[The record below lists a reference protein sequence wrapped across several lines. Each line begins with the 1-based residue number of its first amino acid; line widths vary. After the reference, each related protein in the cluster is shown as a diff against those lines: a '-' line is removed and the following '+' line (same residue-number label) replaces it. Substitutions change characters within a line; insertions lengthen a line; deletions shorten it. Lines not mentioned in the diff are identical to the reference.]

1 MKISPSFGI
10 LLNRDLTDTVAKKF
24 TKKIEIIKSKQTLS
38 PSQLGLLDGADWKS
52 IQSMIEQHGPTPD
65 TLSKIAPR
73 MARLLRI
80 REKQLSE
87 TERLP
92 QEVMDMLCLV
102 LVNRATKSSGPS

>member
-1 MKISPSFGI
+1 
-10 LLNRDLTDTVAKKF
+10 VAKK
-24 TKKIEIIKSKQTLS
+24 KPKITIIKSKQTIS
-38 PSQLGLLDGADWKS
+38 PSQSSLLDGDDWKS
-52 IQSMIEQHGPTPD
+52 IQSMIEEYGPTPD

-92 QEVMDMLCLV
+92 REVMDTLCLV
-102 LVNRATKSSGPS
+102 LAKRTSKPSGCPQ